1 MSRTDIERQLEAEDL
16 TRAKNMTRKILEN
29 WDLIAWN
36 DLLADDVVFSVRMGS
51 INIDQVGDLA
61 AVGGNLQVSGREDAK
76 RVLENIYD
84 DIKRGLCVTSEI
96 VSGYDVALLG
106 ILALELTKEGALSKS
121 WPIVIYMKFNSSGM
135 ITVMT
140 IATVD
145 LQPLTDAIRS
155 AAQTG
160 TLKDGVMVDLH
171 R

>member
-1 MSRTDIERQLEAEDL
+1 MSTTDIERQLEAEDL
-16 TRAKNMTRKILEN
+16 ARAKNMTQKILEN
-29 WDLIAWN
+29 WDLITWN
-36 DLLADDVVFSVRMGS
+36 DLLADDVVLSVRMGS
-51 INIDQVGDLA
+51 IDIDQVGDLA

-106 ILALELTKEGALSKS
+106 SLALESTKEGALSES

-145 LQPLTDAIRS
+145 LQRLTDAIRS
-155 AAQTG
+155 AAQMG
-160 TLKDGVMVDLH
+160 TLKDGVVDLH